1 MSNGPSFLFEVER
14 SSRERERER
23 ERESSRD
30 RESPLYLSAFAVRRT
45 IIVLVTRKKH
55 VSCENLQIV

>member
-1 MSNGPSFLFEVER
+1 MSKGPSFLFEVER
-14 SSRERERER
+14 SSR